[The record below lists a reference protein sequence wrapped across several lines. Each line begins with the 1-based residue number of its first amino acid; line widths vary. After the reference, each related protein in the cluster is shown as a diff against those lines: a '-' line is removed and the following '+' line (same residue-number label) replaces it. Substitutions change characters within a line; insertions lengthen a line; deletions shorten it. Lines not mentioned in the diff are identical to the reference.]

1 MPATQEIKALTV
13 VSPNIFVDIAVEI
26 LLIDDILFLACSTI
40 HDAQTIQIAFITI
53 MRHALPSNIFTIGR
67 KLGIGVIAHLHIAL
81 LLVDLLMFKRFC
93 RINLWSD
100 IAFGLTQV
108 GGFSRAYFVQ
118 INICIG
124 GDGILHALFLAAG
137 VGNKLR
143 IGAPSNLFYTAKGR
157 NGGFKRLTSHD
168 VCSCCNAVSC
178 NICNKWV
185 QDFSNIMIP
194 MSIVH
199 IGDEHT
205 CRLREICWCFFDCT
219 MIGETLQHD
228 NPFSIGRES
237 KSFYFSTSVRK
248 LLTLSTCHIHR
259 PYFATAYENYF
270 IS

>member
-219 MIGETLQHD
+219 MIGETL
-228 NPFSIGRES
+228 
-237 KSFYFSTSVRK
+237 
-248 LLTLSTCHIHR
+248 
-259 PYFATAYENYF
+259 
-270 IS
+270 